1 MVLDPATNLE
11 LQKILGFEESFI
23 RMNSTNLSS
32 SEKFDPESV
41 MDVEASTSDA
51 SPFTSQISESQGTAY
66 LSKQKEDSLPPT
78 GPSLLLSDSSIPKS
92 TYVSSS
98 KRTTGLHPS
107 IPNGIQGGL
116 LATDLCAQSE
126 KLSPLAGLPYAE
138 MTNHRHPKALDKQ
151 IGGSHYKDF
160 ALQPIEFIHKNN
172 IGFIAGNVIKYV
184 CRYAAKDGL
193 KDLEKA
199 RHYIDILIEQ
209 ERNETTKS

>member
-1 MVLDPATNLE
+1 LE
-11 LQKILGFEESFI
+11 LQKILGFEESTI

-32 SEKFDPESV
+32 SAKFDPENVLAAEGSTLD
-41 MDVEASTSDA
+41 DVLYISPTSALPETESSWRQKGD
-51 SPFTSQISESQGTAY
+51 SQAPI
-66 LSKQKEDSLPPT
+66 

-98 KRTTGLHPS
+98 KRTTGQQS
-107 IPNGIQGGL
+107 SSANGTAGGQY
-116 LATDLCAQSE
+116 AQASGVQSE
-126 KLSPLAGLPYAE
+126 KSSPLAGLPYAE
-138 MTNHRHPKALDKQ
+138 MTNHRYPKALDKQ

-209 ERNETTKS
+209 ERNETNKT